1 MECFYQ
7 YVRNRNKRHKNLSG
21 VFYAEQTID
30 ANQGRP
36 LSGVFFLNYQPIIYN
51 KCMDE
56 IDFRIAVK
64 VWVGL
69 AEPEPAMRK
78 IEYWRYSYEM
88 EGWKEK
94 FQR

>member
-1 MECFYQ
+1 
-7 YVRNRNKRHKNLSG
+7 
-21 VFYAEQTID
+21 
-30 ANQGRP
+30 
-36 LSGVFFLNYQPIIYN
+36 
-51 KCMDE
+51 MDE

-88 EGWKEK
+88 EGWKKK
-94 FQR
+94 FQRGR

>member
-1 MECFYQ
+1 M
-7 YVRNRNKRHKNLSG
+7 RSKDLSG
-21 VFYAEQTID
+21 GGQRCCAW
-30 ANQGRP
+30 NQLKERSA
-36 LSGVFFLNYQPIIYN
+36 SGVFFLNYQPIIYN

-88 EGWKEK
+88 EGWKKK